1 MRRSLIIVCVLALTG
16 AGIAP
21 ALADCAADVKAA
33 EAAAGK
39 ATDATKKAAAE
50 KHIAE
55 AKSHL
60 AMGHEDVC
68 EQHVAMANAALK

>member
-1 MRRSLIIVCVLALTG
+1 MRNSLTLLCVLALSGVVAT
-16 AGIAP
+16 P
-21 ALADCAADVKAA
+21 AFADCAASVKTA
-33 EAAAGK
+33 EAAA
-39 ATDATKKAAAE
+39 AAASDAAKKAEAE

-68 EQHVAMANAALK
+68 EQHVAEANAALK

>member
-1 MRRSLIIVCVLALTG
+1 MPKTMLFACALALSG
-16 AGIAP
+16 LIAAP
-21 ALADCAADVKAA
+21 AFADCKADITTA
-33 EAAAGK
+33 EAVAAK
-39 ATDATKKAAAE
+39 VTDAAQKADAD

-68 EQHVAMANAALK
+68 EQHVSAANAALK

>member
-1 MRRSLIIVCVLALTG
+1 MHRTLAFACTVALSSVF
-16 AGIAP
+16 AGP
-21 ALADCAADVKAA
+21 AFADCAADVKAA
-33 EAAAGK
+33 EAAASE
-39 ATDATKKAAAE
+39 ATDAAKKAEAE

-68 EQHVAMANAALK
+68 EQHVAAANAALK

>member
-1 MRRSLIIVCVLALTG
+1 MRKTLTLICVLALSG
-16 AGIAP
+16 VVASP
-21 ALADCAADVKAA
+21 ALADCAADVQAA
-33 EAAAGK
+33 EAAAAK
-39 ATDATKKAAAE
+39 TTDATKKADAE

-68 EQHVAMANAALK
+68 EQHVTAANAALK

>member
-1 MRRSLIIVCVLALTG
+1 MRKTLAFICVLALS
-16 AGIAP
+16 GIVAVP
-21 ALADCAADVKAA
+21 AFADCAADVKAA
-33 EAAAGK
+33 EAAAGET
-39 ATDATKKAAAE
+39 TDAMKKAEAE

-68 EQHVAMANAALK
+68 AQHVAAANAALK

>member
-1 MRRSLIIVCVLALTG
+1 MRKSLTLVCVLALGG

-21 ALADCAADVKAA
+21 AFADCAADVQAA
-33 EAAAGK
+33 EASAAK
-39 ATDATKKAAAE
+39 ATDATKKADAE

>member
-1 MRRSLIIVCVLALTG
+1 MRRTPAFICVLALS
-16 AGIAP
+16 GIAAAP

-33 EAAAGK
+33 EVAAAE
-39 ATDATKKAAAE
+39 ATDASKKAEAD

-60 AMGHEDVC
+60 AMGHEEVC
-68 EQHVAMANAALK
+68 AQHVAEANAALK

>member
-1 MRRSLIIVCVLALTG
+1 MRKTSAFICVLALS
-16 AGIAP
+16 GIFAVP
-21 ALADCAADVKAA
+21 AFADCAADVKAA
-33 EAAAGK
+33 ETAASA
-39 ATDATKKAAAE
+39 ATDATKKAEAE

-68 EQHVAMANAALK
+68 EQHVAAANAALK

>member
-1 MRRSLIIVCVLALTG
+1 MPKTLALICVLALSSF
-16 AGIAP
+16 AVP

-33 EAAAGK
+33 ETAAAE
-39 ATDATKKAAAE
+39 ATDATKKAEAE

-68 EQHVAMANAALK
+68 AKHVAQANAALK

>member
-1 MRRSLIIVCVLALTG
+1 MRKTMTFICVLALSGVG
-16 AGIAP
+16 AAP
-21 ALADCAADVKAA
+21 AFADCAADVKAA
-33 EAAAGK
+33 EAAAAK
-39 ATDATKKAAAE
+39 TTDATKKAAAE

-68 EQHVAMANAALK
+68 EKHVAEANAALK